1 MSTTLCP
8 RPSSRSV
15 VARHSSVGTPRT
27 AHSSWLDP
35 PSVRTHGAAA
45 VASMNSSCG
54 GYGGDTGAV
63 RLNWNLQPVQCA
75 VGGTNPF
82 NDVAGSAWY
91 RNAVLWLV
99 QQGVT
104 TGTSPGRYSP
114 DAPVTRG
121 QMAVFL
127 WRTAGQP
134 TANSPQDFNDVPPGS
149 YADKAVAWLA
159 EQEITTGTRPG
170 FFSPND
176 QVTRAQM
183 ATFLWRMTGSVYP
196 GFDHGFWDVYPDSF
210 ADKAVAWLVREGITA
225 GTTPDEFSPNQKI
238 SRAQMAVFLNR
249 RSCG

>member
-1 MSTTLCP
+1 
-8 RPSSRSV
+8 
-15 VARHSSVGTPRT
+15 
-27 AHSSWLDP
+27 
-35 PSVRTHGAAA
+35 
-45 VASMNSSCG
+45 MNSSCG

-238 SRAQMAVFLNR
+238 SRAQMAVFLVRTFNLP
-249 RSCG
+249 